1 MHEVGWPDPAAV
13 VDIIERMRKRRAFS
27 LISATVDEEGPAG
40 EVALMRDSFVATVA
54 GHTFC
59 RHAILPFSVAVRERA
74 QTKK

>member
-40 EVALMRDSFVATVA
+40 EVALMKYSFVATVA
-54 GHTFC
+54 GHTFSSD
-59 RHAILPFSVAVRERA
+59 IVLPFSGAVRERVR
-74 QTKK
+74 TKK